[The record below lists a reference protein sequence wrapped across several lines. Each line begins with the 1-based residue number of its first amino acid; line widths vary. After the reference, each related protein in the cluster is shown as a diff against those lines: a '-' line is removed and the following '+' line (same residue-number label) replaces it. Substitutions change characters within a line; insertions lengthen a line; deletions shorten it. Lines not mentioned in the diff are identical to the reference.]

1 MEAGE
6 SRSCNVIITG
16 WTYRPAPAHGTL
28 PAMKVQISCHNYYCM
43 QILLHLKAGI
53 FLGSKRFRS
62 NREGLL
68 ATPFV
73 SMFWLRRVWRSIS
86 IHIRYFY
93 FLSEIFL
100 SWVGRTVLV
109 KYEKKDMKSQNYNL
123 NQKDLFKIYRKNA
136 NNDVKVIVIIMFRE
150 ELRPRGPSVCSPPRW
165 SRSRASPGS
174 CSRPRSAPSA
184 PSSRWPACSSARWGR
199 CQLSS
204 QRQSWPEWNNIIW
217 EYLELLD
224 FSHLHL

>member
-68 ATPFV
+68 ATPLFQC
-73 SMFWLRRVWRSIS
+73 SGSEGSEDRFRSI
-86 IHIRYFY
+86 F
-93 FLSEIFL
+93 
-100 SWVGRTVLV
+100 V
-109 KYEKKDMKSQNYNL
+109 KYMKSQNYNL

-136 NNDVKVIVIIMFRE
+136 NNDVKVIEILMFRE
-150 ELRPRGPSVCSPPRW
+150 ELRPRGPSVCSPP
-165 SRSRASPGS
+165 
-174 CSRPRSAPSA
+174 
-184 PSSRWPACSSARWGR
+184 
-199 CQLSS
+199 Q
-204 QRQSWPEWNNIIW
+204 
-217 EYLELLD
+217 
-224 FSHLHL
+224 